1 MATRTPTKPKKATK
15 ARQTAKSVKSEI
27 DLSVDIAGYKFKNPI
42 WTASGTCGYGE
53 ELDTIFDLNRLGG
66 IVTKSISRQ
75 PRPGH
80 PPPRC
85 SEEQSGMLNAI
96 GLANVG
102 VEKYV
107 AEKLKF
113 LDGFDLGVVVNVVG
127 FTFDEYIE
135 VSAMLADCP
144 RADMIE
150 LNLSCPNVHSG
161 GIEFGSDPKEVERV
175 VKAVK
180 KVFPRPVIPKLSPN
194 VTDITAIARGAEA
207 GGADAI
213 SLINTLIGMTVD
225 VHTRK
230 PTLTNNRGGLS
241 GPAIKP
247 VALSMVNR
255 VYETVSV
262 PVIGIGGASNWSD
275 VVEFMLCGAS
285 AVQLGTALFL
295 QPDLP
300 VKVEDDLKKYLK
312 KNKISKVTD
321 LIGKIEKY

>member
-15 ARQTAKSVKSEI
+15 ATRTAKSVKSEI

-66 IVTKSISRQ
+66 IVTKSISRH

-107 AEKLKF
+107 TEKLKF

-175 VKAVK
+175 VNAVK

-194 VTDITAIARGAEA
+194 VTDIAAIARGAEA

-225 VHTRK
+225 VNTRK